1 MGGPN
6 EGTYSIQA
14 RHMIVKYPRNI
25 NDNDMATFD
34 DSTNAPVNISTQM
47 SYFLQRTRVGEI
59 VREVLDTSHPG
70 GPDVDITDY
79 DKVRQLDHL
88 FEQAFMD
95 LPPFFQTQHPLR
107 PKKLDTRE
115 LQCVMLQLG
124 LFARRARLH
133 RPFLLQQCPYEP
145 RHERSREICLK
156 STRAVVSL
164 SISILQYSL
173 TMEQAGADA
182 APAAEQIRPNSKKGF
197 STHRLGI
204 VINHLSTACTVL
216 ALHAGANPGPSG
228 GNSSNTNPTTGTA
241 PSTHGPNGAT
251 SPTTANGQMNGDPAD
266 ERAAISDELSQACRV
281 LGALGAESPVA
292 ADLLRNLIG
301 LLKRYR
307 VQGAGADGEDGQGG
321 GQGGGQGSGQGNG
334 QGQQGQSGGQ
344 GQGFVLG
351 RQLGG
356 LANQPPPPPQP
367 QQQQQQQQ
375 QQQGFGDMGGGGEEL
390 HWRATSGQMGEAPTA
405 RFVADVD
412 TTAAAAG
419 DVVPSMVVADD
430 AEGVMVGDAGPLS
443 LDGLWDGFVMGSED
457 YNQLFTDLD
466 YYCGA

>member
-1 MGGPN
+1 M
-6 EGTYSIQA
+6 
-14 RHMIVKYPRNI
+14 MVKYPRNI

-34 DSTNAPVNISTQM
+34 DSTNAPVNMSTQM
-47 SYFLQRTRVGEI
+47 SYFLQRIRVGEI

-79 DKVRQLDHL
+79 NKVCQLDHL
-88 FEQAFMD
+88 FEQAFLD
-95 LPPFFQTQHPLR
+95 LPPFFQSQHPLP
-107 PKKLDTRE
+107 PKKIDTVQ

-124 LFARRARLH
+124 LLARRARLH

-145 RHERSREICLK
+145 RHQRSRELCLK

-228 GNSSNTNPTTGTA
+228 TSNTNTNTNNTGNNATANDTNPTTGTA
-241 PSTHGPNGAT
+241 PTTRGQNPTAGPSTSSATTNG
-251 SPTTANGQMNGDPAD
+251 NGDPFD

-307 VQGAGADGEDGQGG
+307 VQGAGADGEEGQGG
-321 GQGGGQGSGQGNG
+321 GQGGGQGQ
-334 QGQQGQSGGQ
+334 QVQQQGQSGQSEGHGQ
-344 GQGFVLG
+344 GQGFG
-351 RQLGG
+351 MESQLGG
-356 LANQPPPPPQP
+356 LADQPPPP
-367 QQQQQQQQ
+367 QQHQ
-375 QQQGFGDMGGGGEEL
+375 QQQGLGGDMGGGAEEL
-390 HWRATSGQMGEAPTA
+390 HWRATPGQMGGVPTA
-405 RFVADVD
+405 RFVADAD
-412 TTAAAAG
+412 M
-419 DVVPSMVVADD
+419 VPSMVVADD
-430 AEGVMVGDAGPLS
+430 AEGVMVGDTGPLS
-443 LDGLWDGFVMGSED
+443 LDGLWDGFVMGSSED

-466 YYCGA
+466 YYCGIA